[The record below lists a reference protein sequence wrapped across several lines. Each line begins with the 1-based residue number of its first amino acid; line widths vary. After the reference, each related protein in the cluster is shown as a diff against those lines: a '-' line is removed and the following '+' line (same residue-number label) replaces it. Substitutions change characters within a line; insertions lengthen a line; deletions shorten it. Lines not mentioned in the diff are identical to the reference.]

1 MENKDQEN
9 KAAKDPQ
16 PSDQVQLEIETV
28 TPDTEKNVVPTTNS
42 DQLANETANTDK
54 QKEEKNNDVADN
66 ANQLSEAETSPKVES
81 EEQSGDMEVK
91 SDELETDVP
100 DKAKAETSTDDN
112 DDDASATKK
121 DDGENDERDQIE
133 TVSP

>member
-9 KAAKDPQ
+9 KVNQDPK
-16 PSDQVQLEIETV
+16 PTDQVQLEIETV
-28 TPDTEKNVVPTTNS
+28 TPDTEKDVVPTTNS

-54 QKEEKNNDVADN
+54 LKEEKNNGVADK
-66 ANQLSEAETSPKVES
+66 ANQSSEAETSPKVES
-81 EEQSGDMEVK
+81 EELPGDMEGK
-91 SDELETDVP
+91 SAEVETVVH

-112 DDDASATKK
+112 DDAYATKK

-133 TVSP
+133 TISP